1 MKNKSYIIS
10 IIAVISALGA
20 GYMLPKSNPK
30 TETATEKNNKTEE
43 RQEPSDIVEINDN
56 DAKAAG
62 IETAK
67 VNFGTGNEI
76 RILGR
81 IMAAPEAK
89 IMVGAPISGRVS
101 RVYVAAGS
109 LVNKGAPLFEII
121 SAEGAGIVADAH
133 AANANVNM
141 ASAAAN
147 AAKVAYAS
155 DKFLY
160 SKGVISRRELENSL
174 ANSVSANANVASQSA
189 YASAARAKI
198 GAAGAPSANGAI
210 IIRTPITGIVNNMP
224 ISVGGFVPQGTIAGE
239 ITNVD
244 NTEAVFQI
252 APNLLEKVAI
262 GQSVNIETNDGKQ
275 LNATIKAI
283 APGAEAGANS
293 AIIRAKIDGAN
304 LAVGT
309 VINAQI
315 ILQNGAQNLR
325 PIVPNDAINSIGD
338 AKKVF
343 VKTDKGYRAVSVII
357 GNSFSGQTEIISGL
371 KGDEII
377 VIKNA
382 FLLKSQLA
390 KSELEE
396 E

>member
-43 RQEPSDIVEINDN
+43 IQEPSDIVEINDN

-155 DKFLY
+155 DEFLY
-160 SKGVISRRELENSL
+160 SKGVISRRELENSR

-224 ISVGGFVPQGTIAGE
+224 ISVGGFVPQGAMAGE

-252 APNLLEKVAI
+252 APNLLEKVSI
-262 GQSVNIETNDGKQ
+262 GTRINVETNDGR
-275 LNATIKAI
+275 LFSATIKAI
-283 APGAEAGANS
+283 APGIDAGANNS
-293 AIIRAKIDGAN
+293 IIRAKIEGAS

-309 VINAQI
+309 VINARI
-315 ILQNGAQNLR
+315 VSQNGAQNLR